1 MCALSTTSGGVEG
14 VCRNPLQQRHQKTEA
29 REDVM
34 AIDRLR
40 RVAAPSTAWTKF
52 GHPVALPLFP
62 ERRDPRTLY
71 RGPAAVR

>member
-1 MCALSTTSGGVEG
+1 
-14 VCRNPLQQRHQKTEA
+14 
-29 REDVM
+29 M
-34 AIDRLR
+34 AIDRPR
-40 RVAAPSTAWTKF
+40 RVAAPSTASTKF